1 MTNKELFEALRMFE
15 KEKDIPMDYMLMQ
28 IEKAITI
35 ACKNYFDGNEDVIF
49 KADPEKNSFDVKLKK
64 TVVDEVFDPSYEV
77 SLEEAQKINKRKKFE
92 IGDEIEV
99 PLDPKKLGRIA
110 ISGRV
115 RACLSS
121 RASSA
126 RSLPPPSRGSIP
138 RAASQRS
145 RSARARLCSPRASR
159 SAARTSRKA
168 TT

>member
-92 IGDEIEV
+92 IGD
-99 PLDPKKLGRIA
+99 
-110 ISGRV
+110 
-115 RACLSS
+115 
-121 RASSA
+121 
-126 RSLPPPSRGSIP
+126 
-138 RAASQRS
+138 
-145 RSARARLCSPRASR
+145 
-159 SAARTSRKA
+159 
-168 TT
+168 

>member
-99 PLDPKKLGRIA
+99 P
-110 ISGRV
+110 
-115 RACLSS
+115 
-121 RASSA
+121 
-126 RSLPPPSRGSIP
+126 
-138 RAASQRS
+138 
-145 RSARARLCSPRASR
+145 RSAQRYPSGYPRR
-159 SAARTSRKA
+159 
-168 TT
+168 